1 MIDRDISGVLV
12 VDKAYGMTS
21 HDVVSKVRRLYGTRK
36 VGHTGTLDP
45 IATGV
50 LVVLIGRAAKLS
62 EILLS
67 DTKKYEAGLL
77 LGRSTDTQ
85 DITGQTLFESCNI
98 PDYDDIRRT
107 VEKFVG
113 KIMQTPPMYSAKKI
127 GGKKLYELARE
138 GTTIERKPS
147 EIEVFSAD
155 LSPTDVAKNYKLSVC
170 CSKGTYIRTLCN
182 DIGDAL
188 GCGGCMSS
196 LRRTRNGA
204 FSIDSAITLDE
215 LEKMEQEQRDHILIS
230 VEDALSGYEKVHLP
244 AFFAKLA
251 RCGCEIYQ
259 KKIGTSFPQGS
270 LIRFYDADG
279 FFALGRVED
288 FEDGSAIKPIKQ
300 FC

>member
-1 MIDRDISGVLV
+1 MTDRDISGVLV
-12 VDKAYGMTS
+12 VDKASGMTS
-21 HDVVSKVRRLYGTRK
+21 HDVVSRVRKLYGTRK

-45 IATGV
+45 LATGV
-50 LVVLIGRAAKLS
+50 LVVLIGKAAKLS

-67 DTKKYEAGLL
+67 DTKSYEAGLL

-85 DITGQTLFESCNI
+85 DICGETLSECDII

-113 KIMQTPPMYSAKKI
+113 KSLQIPPMYSAKKI

-138 GTTIERKPS
+138 GTVVERKPC

-155 LSPTDVAKNYKLSVC
+155 LSPTEDARNYNLSVS

-196 LRRTRNGA
+196 LRRTRNGV
-204 FSIDSAITLDE
+204 FSIESAITLDE
-215 LEKMEQEQRDHILIS
+215 LEQMDQSKRDSALIS
-230 VEDALSGYEKVHLP
+230 VEDALSDHEKVRLP
-244 AFFAKLA
+244 AFFARLA

-259 KKIGTSFPQGS
+259 KKIGTSFPQGT
-270 LIRFYDADG
+270 LVRLYDENA
-279 FFALGRVED
+279 FFALGKVEA
-288 FEDGSAIKPIKQ
+288 FIDGSAIKPIKQ
-300 FC
+300 FD